1 MLKWNRVICVLSRN
15 LRHLEKCFWFPWFC
29 FWPFLDF
36 LFSLVSKTWRNK
48 FPVIGDFLVLWKP
61 DLRLWSI
68 FKPLS
73 TLFFFFFWNW
83 KGFLDKISH
92 RKSFKKLNICN
103 DLFSDGQ
110 IYEMLQTSRRPSW
123 TKLSDSSNSML
134 TLLRPRYM
142 TLAFNPLNPKI
153 KIWILICCPIR
164 FLQK

>member
-29 FWPFLDF
+29 SWPFLDF

-73 TLFFFFFWNW
+73 TLFFFFSFEIKKDSLTKFLTGRVSKNW
-83 KGFLDKISH
+83 ISVMTCFQMG
-92 RKSFKKLNICN
+92 KSTKCCRHQE
-103 DLFSDGQ
+103 GQ
-110 IYEMLQTSRRPSW
+110 VGQSSQTPAIPCW
-123 TKLSDSSNSML
+123 HYWDQG
-134 TLLRPRYM
+134 
-142 TLAFNPLNPKI
+142 
-153 KIWILICCPIR
+153 IWH
-164 FLQK
+164 